1 VIKRIELTIE
11 NLLESSIRFIQD
23 SFGNDDEVNK
33 GKDNLIHLCA
43 GIVAGIKS
51 QKKEADDGND

>member
-1 VIKRIELTIE
+1 MKRFEFTIE
-11 NLLESSIRFIQD
+11 NLLESNIRFIQD

-51 QKKEADDGND
+51 QKKEADK